1 MVLLICTFVLT
12 ERVRLLFVGYLPNL
26 IVERPDVQFLSC
38 GELGMV
44 EICVKV
50 VLDGRVSITINK
62 MTQPPSSNKGKS
74 EASPYIGVGIL
85 LLLLLLVQF

>member
-26 IVERPDVQFLSC
+26 IVGPYVQFLSC
-38 GELGMV
+38 VELGMV

-50 VLDGRVSITINK
+50 VLDGRGAITINYFK
-62 MTQPPSSNKGKS
+62 VTQPPCSNKGKS
-74 EASPYIGVGIL
+74 EASPYIGVGIV
-85 LLLLLLVQF
+85 LVQF

>member
-50 VLDGRVSITINK
+50 VLDGRVSITIK
-62 MTQPPSSNKGKS
+62 C
-74 EASPYIGVGIL
+74 
-85 LLLLLLVQF
+85 F

>member
-26 IVERPDVQFLSC
+26 IVGPYVQFLSC
-38 GELGMV
+38 VELGMV

-50 VLDGRVSITINK
+50 VLDGRVSITIK
-62 MTQPPSSNKGKS
+62 CFKITQPPSSKKGKG
-74 EASPYIGVGIL
+74 EASLYIGVDIIL
-85 LLLLLLVQF
+85 VLFQLI